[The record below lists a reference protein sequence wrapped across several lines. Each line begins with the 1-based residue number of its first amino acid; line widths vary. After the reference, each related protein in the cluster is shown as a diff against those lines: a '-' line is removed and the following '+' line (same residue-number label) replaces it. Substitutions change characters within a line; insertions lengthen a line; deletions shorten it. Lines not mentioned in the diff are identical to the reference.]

1 MITKYGV
8 DVVVTIGLISI
19 VVFLLSLSLVH
30 VNALKYGLIVLS
42 IASFAFTVFFF
53 RDPERNI
60 PSGDKFVLSPAD
72 GKVVLVKDVYE
83 EEFLKSKAIQVSIFL
98 SPLDVHVNRV
108 PCSGKVSYYRY
119 LKGEYLVAFDEKSS
133 ERNER
138 AVIGIE
144 NGRGKILIR
153 QIAGFVARRIVCQ
166 LKPGDE
172 VRGGERFGMIKFGSR
187 VDVLMPKNSVLQVQL
202 NQKVKAGETILGIL
216 R

>member
-144 NGRGKILIR
+144 NGRSKILIR